1 MELLRSNIVFF
12 QICFKSQLKSL
23 ERYFIYFFHHVLV
36 EVANYLVELID
47 LLLELHKLLLE
58 VRKLRNTFYIK
69 IFEVLILSKPGEVPP
84 NALPISQIHFLVQVF
99 IDLLDIFLIA
109 LQLFI
114 EFVLCSQHLFNIVLD
129 VFAERIIPVLQSLK
143 SLLNLLLSRSLLNF
157 CIKIVVND
165 VEPLSEFL
173 DT

>member
-12 QICFKSQLKSL
+12 QISFKSQLKSL

-69 IFEVLILSKPGEVPP
+69 IFEVLILGKPSEVPP

-109 LQLFI
+109 L
-114 EFVLCSQHLFNIVLD
+114 
-129 VFAERIIPVLQSLK
+129 
-143 SLLNLLLSRSLLNF
+143 
-157 CIKIVVND
+157 
-165 VEPLSEFL
+165 
-173 DT
+173 